1 MYPTLLITRT
11 PLRVSFLGGGSDFP
25 EFYEQYGGAVL
36 SCAIAQHIYITC
48 HPLVESEDIMLKY
61 SKLELVKNPEN
72 IQHPVLREILKKYRT
87 TGIDISVSSDI
98 PAGTGLGSSSAF
110 TVGAL
115 HTIRSYL
122 QISSSNYELASEAC
136 EIEIDKLKEPI
147 GIQDQFATALGGLN
161 FLEFKPNR
169 QVEVKNIELTS
180 ELRNF
185 FTQNFLLIRVPGQR
199 LANTILSEQRKGLA
213 EKNGIS
219 ATKELKALAVDF
231 SNNFEPDVR
240 RMAFALNESWKLKKT
255 LSGNVTNPT
264 VDHFY
269 DYMLKN
275 GVYGAKLLG
284 AGASGYMLIAAS
296 PDTINGMES
305 EDQFKSMRLEID
317 EGGSRIVYDSSTF

>member
-1 MYPTLLITRT
+1 MLITRT

-48 HPLVESEDIMLKY
+48 HPLVESHDIMLKY
-61 SKLELVKNPEN
+61 SKLELLKNPNE

-122 QISSSNYELASEAC
+122 QISSSKFELALEAC
-136 EIEIDKLKEPI
+136 EIEIDRLKEPI

-169 QVEVKNIELTS
+169 EVEVKNFDLTLELT
-180 ELRNF
+180 NF
-185 FTQNFLLIRVPGQR
+185 FTQNFLLIRIPGYR
-199 LANTILSEQRKGLA
+199 LSNTILSKQRESLA
-213 EKNGIS
+213 EKNGIA
-219 ATKELKALAVDF
+219 ATKELKAIAVDF
-231 SNNFEPDVR
+231 STDFETDVR
-240 RMAFALNESWKLKKT
+240 KMASALNESWKIKKT
-255 LSGNVTNPT
+255 LSSNISNPT
-264 VDHFY
+264 VDDLY
-269 DYMLKN
+269 EYLLKN

-296 PDTINGMES
+296 PDTINGMER
-305 EDQFKSMRLEID
+305 DDRFKTLRLEID
-317 EGGSRIVYDSSTF
+317 EYGSRIVYDSRQY